1 MSMSAGKIL
10 VYGGSGAIG
19 STTARALHSR
29 GYALHLVGR
38 DAAKLDAV
46 AREVNATVTAGDVTD
61 PALFE
66 RAANEARGPL
76 DGLLYA
82 VGTINLK
89 SLQRLTEADF
99 LNDFRVNALGA
110 AMAVRAALPALK
122 QSDRT
127 PSIVLF
133 SSVAVSQ
140 GFSFHASMGM
150 AKGAIE
156 GLTVSLAAE
165 LAPKIRINAI
175 APSLVRTP
183 LAAGILSS
191 EQTVSAI
198 ASQHA
203 LQRLGTPEDIA
214 ALAVYLLSPDAGWM
228 TGQVIGID
236 GGRSSTR
243 TKG

>member
-1 MSMSAGKIL
+1 MTMSAGKIL

-19 STTARALHSR
+19 STTARVLHSR

-46 AREVNATVTAGDVTD
+46 AREVDATVTTGDVTD

-89 SLQRLTEADF
+89 SLQRLTEDDF

-127 PSIVLF
+127 ASIVLF